1 MHAKLSAVMSALVG
15 FALAGC
21 ATNSTK
27 LNDVRIG
34 MPKNEVVALLGQPDT
49 KSAQANIEYLTYYMS
64 NDSNGREQPYMVRLV
79 DSKVESFGR
88 FIQLL
93 DIYNRPVTGNGSL
106 GIGAVMPYTM
116 NTDVVTQLQQ
126 LKALKDQ
133 GVLTDE
139 EFQRAKQRLLAAQD

>member
-1 MHAKLSAVMSALVG
+1 MNAKLSAVLLVCMLL
-15 FALAGC
+15 ALAAC
-21 ATNSTK
+21 TEPSVKMNQ
-27 LNDVRIG
+27 VQIG
-34 MPKNEVVALLGQPDT
+34 MSKAEVIHLLGQPQST
-49 KSAQANIEYLTYYMS
+49 SAQANIEYLTYYLS
-64 NDSNGREQPYMVRLV
+64 PDTSGHEQPYMVRIV

-93 DIYNRPVTGNGSL
+93 DVYNRPVSGTTPL
-106 GIGAVMPYTM
+106 GTGAVMPYSM

-139 EFQRAKQRLLAAQD
+139 EFQRVKQRLLGEPN